1 MMIDRRDEEQGQSNA
16 TNNLPGNGVVVRENT
31 TKLKLLLPVGKERAW
46 ELIATSEGLASW
58 LPAACIGRVA
68 VGELLAFRWND
79 GSVEQFRVRSLGEK
93 HSSVRLDW
101 RHGAE
106 LRFYLHGRLTTLTVE
121 VEYRNTT
128 QGGKDQVRELPI
140 WGFRLANLKSVAVR
154 GHDLRSRSTEPRR
167 SWKVGFIDV

>member
-1 MMIDRRDEEQGQSNA
+1 MIDRKGEGHGRSTA
-16 TNNLPGNGVVVRENT
+16 NNLSGNGIFLRGNT
-31 TKLKLLLPVGKERAW
+31 TKLKLLLPVGKKRAW

-58 LPAACIGRVA
+58 LPAACVGEVA
-68 VGELLAFRWND
+68 VGELLSFRWDD
-79 GSVEQFRVRSLGEK
+79 GSEERFRVRRLGEK

-121 VEYRNTT
+121 VEYRNTME
-128 QGGKDQVRELPI
+128 GRKDQLRELPM
-140 WGFRLANLKSVAVR
+140 WGFRLANLKSVAVS
-154 GHDLRSRSTEPRR
+154 GQDLRSRSTESRR